1 MKITV
6 TDQSF
11 ETAFKKY
18 ERAEM
23 IEFFASWCHHCKH
36 MAGVVNGLAK
46 SYAGQIAVLG
56 VNVETAPET
65 ARRFGVQG
73 VPAFVFVKNGE
84 IPLFPYPP
92 AQYRPGVGSSP
103 RPPAARWFTAFPF
116 PAATTATLE
125 PTPGR
130 YCAGGYGKRGI
141 SPPGRLEAR
150 PPQSIRYRRAS
161 AAFRR
166 PARPRP

>member
-84 IPLFPYPP
+84 IVKRMAGEFSE
-92 AQYRPGVGSSP
+92 AQLRQH
-103 RPPAARWFTAFPF
+103 
-116 PAATTATLE
+116 LE
-125 PTPGR
+125 
-130 YCAGGYGKRGI
+130 
-141 SPPGRLEAR
+141 SLL
-150 PPQSIRYRRAS
+150 Q
-161 AAFRR
+161 
-166 PARPRP
+166 